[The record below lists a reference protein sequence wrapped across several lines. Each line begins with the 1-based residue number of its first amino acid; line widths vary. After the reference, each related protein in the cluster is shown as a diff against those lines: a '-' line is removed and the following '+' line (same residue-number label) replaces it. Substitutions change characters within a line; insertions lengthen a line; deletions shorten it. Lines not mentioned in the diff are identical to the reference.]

1 MTNSRQSSFRRI
13 LVTRILL
20 VFVPVLLVGEIV
32 ALNKARSS
40 ILVTARQNLTES
52 AISKG
57 ERIVDAIAILK
68 ANLLSVSK
76 TTVIPSGS
84 PIQEQEILT
93 QLKQQLPATIECIQ
107 LTNLLNQKIIASS
120 CGDQVIGELRLP
132 LPSDGIDVKTI
143 FPPKVGITGKRNTQ
157 NQLRLVL
164 SAPVSDS
171 QRKLVYSL
179 SIQSALS
186 QQTRNPPG
194 SLTGAMVVIAEDG
207 TILAHPFPD
216 WVGTNINQ
224 HPNASQLQSIIKNA
238 LGNPAAGI
246 AGQNDSINLSFTDG
260 KELVAGYTAIAN
272 PVSQQQ
278 QEKWIV
284 LAVTSVENALFG
296 LQEIKLILIVLTVG
310 LIGAS
315 LLASLYLAPYLARP
329 VEELRDYALNI
340 HSHHAAQPVPH
351 NFQIREFNQLAQALD
366 QMVERLKAGAEEL
379 EIAWKEA
386 KTANQIKS
394 QFLATTS
401 HELRNPL
408 NIIINCI
415 RLVEDGLCDDREE
428 EMEFLKR
435 ADETTIHLLGII
447 NDLLDISKI
456 EAGKLS
462 VVSTP
467 IDLRQILLEVI
478 NLQSVNVQQKG
489 LQLKCELDPQVI
501 PIKADAGK
509 LKQVLINVIGNATKF
524 TDTGTITISTELQ
537 YSNGKSQVVV
547 AVKDTGIGI
556 EPTQQHKLFR
566 PFVMVN
572 GTTTRQFEGTG
583 LGLAISR
590 NLIELMGGSI
600 TLESAGLHQG
610 TTLKITIPLIDISL
624 LPVPKKEENVG
635 DLGFSSENEA
645 AKASRYPSLQ
655 ESGGSSSLGINKSVK
670 AGIDNDKFPKSL
682 LVVGK
687 DTCEIRLSPLQT
699 ILVSLPK
706 GGVCA
711 NATLKR

>member
-20 VFVPVLLVGEIV
+20 LFVPVLLVGEIV
-32 ALNKARSS
+32 ALNKARTS
-40 ILVTARQNLTES
+40 ILRTARQNLTES

-57 ERIVDAIAILK
+57 ERIGDAIAILK
-68 ANLLSVSK
+68 ANLQSVSK
-76 TTVIPSGS
+76 TTVIPSDS

-93 QLKQQLPATIECIQ
+93 QLRQQLPASIECIQ
-107 LTNLLNQKIIASS
+107 LTNLLNHKIIASS
-120 CGDQVIGELRLP
+120 CGDREIGELRLP
-132 LPSDGIDVKTI
+132 LPSDGIDVKAI
-143 FPPKVGITGKRNTQ
+143 FPPKAGMTGKRNAQ
-157 NQLRLVL
+157 NQLQIVL

-171 QRKLVYSL
+171 RRNSVYSL
-179 SIQSALS
+179 SIQSALY

-207 TILAHPFPD
+207 TILAHPFTD

-224 HPNASQLQSIIKNA
+224 HPHASQIKSIIKNA
-238 LGNPAAGI
+238 ITGK
-246 AGQNDSINLSFTDG
+246 NDSISLSFRQG
-260 KELVAGYTAIAN
+260 EELVAGYTVIAN
-272 PVSQQQ
+272 PLTQQQ
-278 QEKWIV
+278 QQKWIV
-284 LAVTSVENALFG
+284 LAVSSVENALFG
-296 LQEIKLILIVLTVG
+296 LEEIKLILIVLTVG

-366 QMVERLKAGAEEL
+366 QMVERLKAGSEEL

-386 KTANQIKS
+386 KSANQIKS

-415 RLVEDGLCDDREE
+415 RLVEEGLCDDREE

-467 IDLRQILLEVI
+467 IDLRQLLLEVI

-489 LQLKCELDPQVI
+489 LQLKCELASKVI

-524 TDTGTITISTELQ
+524 TDTGSITIATEIQ
-537 YSNGKSQVVV
+537 SSNGTSQVVV

-556 EPTQQHKLFR
+556 DPTQQHKLFR

-610 TTLKITIPLIDISL
+610 TTLKITLPLIDISL
-624 LPVPKKEENVG
+624 LGVPNKEANVG
-635 DLGFSSENEA
+635 DLGFSSGNEPV
-645 AKASRYPSLQ
+645 KASRYPSLQ

-670 AGIDNDKFPKSL
+670 VEVDKEKFPKSQL
-682 LVVGK
+682 LFGNE
-687 DTCEIRLSPLQT
+687 TCEIRLSPLQT

-706 GGVCA
+706 AEVCA
-711 NATLKR
+711 NGTFKT

>member
-20 VFVPVLLVGEIV
+20 LFVPVLLVGEIV

-76 TTVIPSGS
+76 TMVIPSGS

-120 CGDQVIGELRLP
+120 CGDQAIGELGLP
-132 LPSDGIDVKTI
+132 LPSDGINVKAI
-143 FPPKVGITGKRNTQ
+143 FPPKAGITGKRNTE

-164 SAPVSDS
+164 SVPVSDS
-171 QRKLVYSL
+171 RRNLVYSL
-179 SIQSALS
+179 SIQSALY
-186 QQTRNPPG
+186 QPTRNPPG

-207 TILAHPFPD
+207 TILAHPFTD

-224 HPNASQLQSIIKNA
+224 HPNASQLQSLIKNA

-655 ESGGSSSLGINKSVK
+655 ESGV
-670 AGIDNDKFPKSL
+670 DNDKFPKSL

-687 DTCEIRLSPLQT
+687 ETCEIRLSPLQT

>member
-20 VFVPVLLVGEIV
+20 LFVPVLLTGEIV

-40 ILVTARQNLTES
+40 ILETARQNLAES

-57 ERIVDAIAILK
+57 EKIGDVIAILK

-93 QLKQQLPATIECIQ
+93 QLRQQLPANIECIQ

-120 CGDQVIGELRLP
+120 CGDQVIGELPLL
-132 LPSDGIDVKTI
+132 LPSDGIDVKAM
-143 FPPKVGITGKRNTQ
+143 FPSKAGITGKRNTQ

-164 SAPVSDS
+164 SVPVSDS
-171 QRKLVYSL
+171 RKNLVYSL
-179 SIQSALS
+179 SIQSALY
-186 QQTRNPPG
+186 QQTINRPG
-194 SLTGAMVVIAEDG
+194 SLTGAMVVIGEDG
-207 TILAHPFPD
+207 TILAHPLTD

-224 HPNASQLQSIIKNA
+224 HPNASQLRSIIKNA
-238 LGNPAAGI
+238 I
-246 AGQNDSINLSFTDG
+246 AGRNDSINLSFTEG
-260 KELVAGYTAIAN
+260 KELVGGYTAIAN
-272 PVSQQQ
+272 PLTQQQ
-278 QEKWIV
+278 QQKWIV
-284 LAVTSVENALFG
+284 LAVTSVDNALFG

-489 LQLKCELDPQVI
+489 LQLKCELDPQAI
-501 PIKADAGK
+501 PIKADAAK

-524 TDTGTITISTELQ
+524 TDTGSITISTELQ

-547 AVKDTGIGI
+547 AVQDTGIGI
-556 EPTQQHKLFR
+556 DPTQQHKLFR

-600 TLESAGLHQG
+600 SLESAGLHQG

-624 LPVPKKEENVG
+624 LAVPKKEENVS
-635 DLGFSSENEA
+635 DLGFSSENEG

-655 ESGGSSSLGINKSVK
+655 QSGGSSSLGSNESAK
-670 AGIDNDKFPKSL
+670 AGADNEKFPKSL
-682 LVVGK
+682 LVLGK
-687 DTCEIRLSPLQT
+687 ETCEIRLSPLQT

-711 NATLKR
+711 NGTFKR

>member
-20 VFVPVLLVGEIV
+20 LFVPVLLIGEIV

-40 ILVTARQNLTES
+40 ILRTARQNLTES

-57 ERIVDAIAILK
+57 ERIGDAIAILK
-68 ANLLSVSK
+68 AHLLSVSK
-76 TTVIPSGS
+76 TTVIPSDS
-84 PIQEQEILT
+84 PVQGQEILT
-93 QLKQQLPATIECIQ
+93 QLKQQLPASIECIQ
-107 LTNLLNQKIIASS
+107 LTNLLDQKIIASS
-120 CGDQVIGELRLP
+120 CGDQPIGELRSFLS
-132 LPSDGIDVKTI
+132 SDEIDIKAI
-143 FPPKVGITGKRNTQ
+143 FPPKVGITGKRNTL
-157 NQLRLVL
+157 NQLQVVL
-164 SAPVSDS
+164 SAPVFDS
-171 QRKLVYSL
+171 QKNSVYNL
-179 SIQSALS
+179 SIQSALY
-186 QQTRNPPG
+186 QKTRNPPG

-207 TILAHPFPD
+207 TILAHPITE

-224 HPNASQLQSIIKNA
+224 HPNASQLNSIIKNA
-238 LGNPAAGI
+238 I
-246 AGQNDSINLSFTDG
+246 AGRNDPINLSFTDG
-260 KELVAGYTAIAN
+260 KELVAGYTAITN
-272 PVSQQQ
+272 PLTQQPQ
-278 QEKWIV
+278 QKWIV
-284 LAVTSVENALFG
+284 LAVTSVDNALFG
-296 LQEIKLILIVLTVG
+296 LEEIKLILIVLTVG

-415 RLVEDGLCDDREE
+415 RLVEDGLCDNREE

-462 VVSTP
+462 VITTP
-467 IDLRQILLEVI
+467 VDLRQILLEVI

-489 LQLKCELDPQVI
+489 LQLKCELDPQQI
-501 PIKADAGK
+501 PIKADAAK

-524 TDTGTITISTELQ
+524 TDIGSITIATEIQ
-537 YSNGKSQVVV
+537 YSKSQVVI

-556 EPTQQHKLFR
+556 DPTQQHKLFR

-600 TLESAGLHQG
+600 GLESAGLYQG
-610 TTLKITIPLIDISL
+610 TTLKITLPLIDISL
-624 LPVPKKEENVG
+624 LPVPNKEGNVG
-635 DLGFSSENEA
+635 DLGFSSLNEA
-645 AKASRYPSLQ
+645 ATVSDYPTLQ
-655 ESGGSSSLGINKSVK
+655 QSGVSSSLGINKSVK
-670 AGIDNDKFPKSL
+670 ADVDKEMFPKSL
-682 LVVGK
+682 LLLGK
-687 DTCEIRLSPLQT
+687 ETCEIRLSPLQT
-699 ILVSLPK
+699 ILISLPK
-706 GGVCA
+706 GQVCA
-711 NATLKR
+711 NGTSQR

>member
-20 VFVPVLLVGEIV
+20 LFVPVLLIGEIV

-40 ILVTARQNLTES
+40 ILGTARQNLTES

-57 ERIVDAIAILK
+57 ERIGDAIAILK

-76 TTVIPSGS
+76 TTVIPSDS
-84 PIQEQEILT
+84 PIQEHEILT
-93 QLKQQLPATIECIQ
+93 QLRQQLPASIECIQ

-120 CGDQVIGELRLP
+120 CGDQAIGELILP
-132 LPSDGIDVKTI
+132 FPGDGIDVKAI
-143 FPPKVGITGKRNTQ
+143 FPPNAGMTGKRNTQ

-171 QRKLVYSL
+171 RRNLVYGL
-179 SIQSALS
+179 SIQSALY

-207 TILAHPFPD
+207 TILAHPFTD

-224 HPNASQLQSIIKNA
+224 HPNASQLKSIIKNA
-238 LGNPAAGI
+238 ITGR
-246 AGQNDSINLSFTDG
+246 NDSVNLFFTQG

-272 PVSQQQ
+272 PLSQQQ
-278 QEKWIV
+278 QQKWIV
-284 LAVTSVENALFG
+284 LAVTSVDNALFG
-296 LQEIKLILIVLTVG
+296 LEEIKLILIVLTVG

-408 NIIINCI
+408 HTIINCI
-415 RLVEDGLCDDREE
+415 RVVEDGLCDSREE
-428 EMEFLKR
+428 EMDFLKR
-435 ADETTIHLLGII
+435 ANETTIHLLNII

-462 VVSTP
+462 VVTTP
-467 IDLRQILLEVI
+467 LDLRQLLLEVI

-489 LQLKCELDPQVI
+489 LQLKCELAPQAI
-501 PIKADAGK
+501 PIKADAAK

-524 TDTGTITISTELQ
+524 TDTGSITIATEIQ
-537 YSNGKSQVVV
+537 HSNGTSQVVV

-556 EPTQQHKLFR
+556 DPTQQHKLFR

-600 TLESAGLHQG
+600 TLESTGLHQG
-610 TTLKITIPLIDISL
+610 TTLKITLPLIDISL
-624 LPVPKKEENVG
+624 LPVVKKEENVAN
-635 DLGFSSENEA
+635 LGFSSGNEG
-645 AKASRYPSLQ
+645 AKASHYPNLQ
-655 ESGGSSSLGINKSVK
+655 ESGGSTSLKINKSVK
-670 AGIDNDKFPKSL
+670 AGVDKEKSMKFQVL
-682 LVVGK
+682 LGNE
-687 DTCEIRLSPLQT
+687 TYEISLSPQQT

-706 GGVCA
+706 TEVYA
-711 NATLKR
+711 NGTSER

>member
-1 MTNSRQSSFRRI
+1 MTNFRQSSFRRI

-20 VFVPVLLVGEIV
+20 LFVPVLLVGEIV

-40 ILVTARQNLTES
+40 ILETARQNLTES

-57 ERIVDAIAILK
+57 ERIGDAIAILK

-93 QLKQQLPATIECIQ
+93 QLRQQLPASIECIQ
-107 LTNLLNQKIIASS
+107 LTNLRTQKIIASS
-120 CGDQVIGELRLP
+120 CGDQAIEELTLP
-132 LPSDGIDVKTI
+132 LPSDGIDVKAI
-143 FPPKVGITGKRNTQ
+143 FPPKAGITGKRNTQ
-157 NQLRLVL
+157 NQLRLML
-164 SAPVSDS
+164 STPVSDS
-171 QRKLVYSL
+171 RRNSVYSL
-179 SIQSALS
+179 SIQSALY
-186 QQTRNPPG
+186 QQTINRPG

-207 TILAHPFPD
+207 TILAHPLTD

-224 HPNASQLQSIIKNA
+224 HPNASQLRSMIKNA
-238 LGNPAAGI
+238 I
-246 AGQNDSINLSFTDG
+246 AGRNDSINLSFTEG
-260 KELVAGYTAIAN
+260 KELVGGYTAIAN
-272 PVSQQQ
+272 PLTQQQ
-278 QEKWIV
+278 QQKWIV
-284 LAVTSVENALFG
+284 LAVTTVDNALFG

-386 KTANQIKS
+386 KTANQIKT

-462 VVSTP
+462 VIMIP
-467 IDLRQILLEVI
+467 IDLREILLEVI

-489 LQLKCELDPQVI
+489 LQLKCELDAQAI

-524 TDTGTITISTELQ
+524 TDTGSITISTELQ

-556 EPTQQHKLFR
+556 DPTQQHKLFR

-610 TTLKITIPLIDISL
+610 TTLKITLPLIDISL
-624 LPVPKKEENVG
+624 LPVPKKEANVG
-635 DLGFSSENEA
+635 NLGFSSGNEG

-655 ESGGSSSLGINKSVK
+655 ESGGSSSLGINKSAK
-670 AGIDNDKFPKSL
+670 AEVDNQKLPKSL
-682 LVVGK
+682 LLLGK
-687 DTCEIRLSPLQT
+687 ETCEIRLSPLQT

-711 NATLKR
+711 NGTFKR

>member
-20 VFVPVLLVGEIV
+20 LFVPVLLVGEIV

-40 ILVTARQNLTES
+40 ILGIARQNLTES

-57 ERIVDAIAILK
+57 ERIGDAIAILK
-68 ANLLSVSK
+68 ANLQSVSK
-76 TTVIPSGS
+76 TTVIPSDS

-93 QLKQQLPATIECIQ
+93 QLRQQLPASIECIQ
-107 LTNLLNQKIIASS
+107 LTNLLSHKIVASS
-120 CGDQVIGELRLP
+120 CGDREIGELRLP
-132 LPSDGIDVKTI
+132 FPNEGIDVKAI
-143 FPPKVGITGKRNTQ
+143 FPQKAGMTGKRNTQ
-157 NQLRLVL
+157 NQQLQVVL
-164 SAPVSDS
+164 SAPVFDR
-171 QRKLVYSL
+171 RKNLVYSL

-186 QQTRNPPG
+186 QQTNNPPG
-194 SLTGAMVVIAEDG
+194 SLTGAMVVIAENG
-207 TILAHPFPD
+207 TILAHPFTD
-216 WVGTNINQ
+216 WVGTKITQ
-224 HPNASQLQSIIKNA
+224 HPNHSQIESIIKNA
-238 LGNPAAGI
+238 I
-246 AGQNDSINLSFTDG
+246 TGQNDSINFSFTEG
-260 KELVAGYTAIAN
+260 KELVAGYTAIPN
-272 PVSQQQ
+272 PLTQQQ
-278 QEKWIV
+278 QQKWIV
-284 LAVTSVENALFG
+284 LAVTSVDNALFG
-296 LQEIKLILIVLTVG
+296 LEEIKLILIVLTVG

-366 QMVERLKAGAEEL
+366 QMVERLKAGSEEL

-386 KTANQIKS
+386 KSANQIKS

-415 RLVEDGLCDDREE
+415 RLVEEGLCDDREE

-467 IDLRQILLEVI
+467 IDLRQLLLEVI

-489 LQLKCELDPQVI
+489 LQLKCELASKVI

-524 TDTGTITISTELQ
+524 TDTGSITIATEIQ
-537 YSNGKSQVVV
+537 SSSGKSQVVI

-556 EPTQQHKLFR
+556 DPTQQHKLFR

-610 TTLKITIPLIDISL
+610 TTLKITLPLIDISL
-624 LPVPKKEENVG
+624 LSVPNKEANVG
-635 DLGFSSENEA
+635 DLGFSSGNEA
-645 AKASRYPSLQ
+645 VKVSRYPSLQ
-655 ESGGSSSLGINKSVK
+655 ESVGSSSLGINKSVK
-670 AGIDNDKFPKSL
+670 IEVDKEKFPKSQL
-682 LVVGK
+682 LFGNE
-687 DTCEIRLSPLQT
+687 TCEIRLSPLQT

-711 NATLKR
+711 NETFKR

>member
-20 VFVPVLLVGEIV
+20 VFVPVLLIGEIV

-40 ILVTARQNLTES
+40 ILGTAQQNLTES
-52 AISKG
+52 AVSKG
-57 ERIVDAIAILK
+57 ERIGDAIAILK

-76 TTVIPSGS
+76 TTVIPSDS
-84 PIQEQEILT
+84 PRQEQEILT
-93 QLKQQLPATIECIQ
+93 QLKQQLPSNIECIQ
-107 LTNLLNQKIIASS
+107 LTNILNQKIIASS
-120 CGDQVIGELRLP
+120 CGDQAIGKLKLP
-132 LPSDGIDVKTI
+132 LPSDGIYVKAI
-143 FPPKVGITGKRNTQ
+143 LPPKAGMTGKRNTQ
-157 NQLRLVL
+157 NQLQLVL
-164 SAPVSDS
+164 STPIFDKQKNS
-171 QRKLVYSL
+171 VYSL
-179 SIQSALS
+179 SIQSAFS
-186 QQTRNPPG
+186 EQTRNPPG
-194 SLTGAMVVIAEDG
+194 SLKGAMVVIAEDG
-207 TILAHPFPD
+207 TILAHPFTD

-224 HPNASQLQSIIKNA
+224 HPNSSQLKSIIKNA
-238 LGNPAAGI
+238 LGQPNPGI
-246 AGQNDSINLSFTDG
+246 AGLNDSINLSFTDG
-260 KELVAGYTAIAN
+260 KELVAGYTAI
-272 PVSQQQ
+272 PSPLTQQQ

-296 LQEIKLILIVLTVG
+296 LEEIKLILIVLTVG

-366 QMVERLKAGAEEL
+366 QMVERLKAGSEEL

-415 RLVEDGLCDDREE
+415 RLVEEGLCDDREE

-489 LQLKCELDPQVI
+489 LQLKCELAPKQI
-501 PIKADAGK
+501 PIKADAAK

-524 TDTGTITISTELQ
+524 TDTGSITIATEIQ
-537 YSNGKSQVVV
+537 YSHGKPQVVV

-556 EPTQQHKLFR
+556 DPTQQHKLFR

-572 GTTTRQFEGTG
+572 GTSTRQFEGTG

-624 LPVPKKEENVG
+624 LTVANKEGNVG
-635 DLGFSSENEA
+635 DLELSSGNEV
-645 AKASRYPSLQ
+645 AKASRYPSRQ
-655 ESGGSSSLGINKSVK
+655 ESGESLSVEINKSVK
-670 AGIDNDKFPKSL
+670 AEVDKDKFPKSQL
-682 LVVGK
+682 LVGK
-687 DTCEIRLSPLQT
+687 DTCEIRLSSLQT

-706 GGVCA
+706 GGVYA
-711 NATLKR
+711 NWTFER

>member
-1 MTNSRQSSFRRI
+1 MTNHRQSSFRRI

-20 VFVPVLLVGEIV
+20 LFVPVLLIGEIV

-40 ILVTARQNLTES
+40 ILGTARQNLTES

-57 ERIVDAIAILK
+57 ERIGDAIALLK
-68 ANLLSVSK
+68 ATLLNVSK
-76 TTVIPSGS
+76 TMVIPSDS
-84 PIQEQEILT
+84 PIQEPEILT
-93 QLKQQLPATIECIQ
+93 QLKQQLPASIECIQ
-107 LTNLLNQKIIASS
+107 LTNLLSQKIVASS
-120 CGDQVIGELRLP
+120 CGDQAIGELTLP
-132 LPSDGIDVKTI
+132 LPSNGIDVKAI
-143 FPPKVGITGKRNTQ
+143 FPPKAGITGKRNAQ
-157 NQLRLVL
+157 NQLQVVL

-171 QRKLVYSL
+171 RKNLVYSL

-207 TILAHPFPD
+207 TILAHPFTD

-224 HPNASQLQSIIKNA
+224 HPNASQVKSIIKNA
-238 LGNPAAGI
+238 I
-246 AGQNDSINLSFTDG
+246 AGQNNSINLSFTEG
-260 KELVAGYTAIAN
+260 NELVAGYTAIAN
-272 PVSQQQ
+272 PLTQQQ
-278 QEKWIV
+278 QKWIV
-284 LAVTSVENALFG
+284 LAVTSVDNALFG
-296 LQEIKLILIVLTVG
+296 LEEIKLILIVLTVG

-386 KTANQIKS
+386 KSANQIKS

-408 NIIINCI
+408 HTIINCI
-415 RLVEDGLCDDREE
+415 RLVEEGLCDSREE

-435 ADETTIHLLGII
+435 ADETTIHLLNII

-462 VVSTP
+462 VVTTP
-467 IDLRQILLEVI
+467 LDLRQILLEVI

-489 LQLKCELDPQVI
+489 LQLKCELDPQAI
-501 PIKADAGK
+501 PIKADAAK

-524 TDTGTITISTELQ
+524 TDTGSITIATENQ
-537 YSNGKSQVVV
+537 YSNGKSQAVVI
-547 AVKDTGIGI
+547 VKDTGIGI
-556 EPTQQHKLFR
+556 DPTQQHKLFR

-572 GTTTRQFEGTG
+572 GTTSRQFEGTG

-610 TTLKITIPLIDISL
+610 TTLKITLPLIDISL
-624 LPVPKKEENVG
+624 LPVAKKEENVG
-635 DLGFSSENEA
+635 DLGFSSVNDA
-645 AKASRYPSLQ
+645 AKASHYPGLQ
-655 ESGGSSSLGINKSVK
+655 ESGRSPSLGINKSVK
-670 AGIDNDKFPKSL
+670 AVVDKEKPMKFQVLLGND
-682 LVVGK
+682 
-687 DTCEIRLSPLQT
+687 TYEISLSPQQT
-699 ILVSLPK
+699 IVVSLPK
-706 GGVCA
+706 GEVYA
-711 NATLKR
+711 NGAYER

>member
-20 VFVPVLLVGEIV
+20 LFVPVLLIGEIV

-40 ILVTARQNLTES
+40 ILGTARQNLTES

-57 ERIVDAIAILK
+57 ERIGDAIAILK

-93 QLKQQLPATIECIQ
+93 QLRQQLPANIECIQ

-120 CGDQVIGELRLP
+120 CGDQAIGELRLP
-132 LPSDGIDVKTI
+132 LPSDGIDVKAI
-143 FPPKVGITGKRNTQ
+143 FPPNTGITGKTNTQ

-171 QRKLVYSL
+171 RRNLVYSL
-179 SIQSALS
+179 SIQSALY

-207 TILAHPFPD
+207 TILAHPLTD

-224 HPNASQLQSIIKNA
+224 HPNASQLKSIIKNA
-238 LGNPAAGI
+238 IVGR
-246 AGQNDSINLSFTDG
+246 NDSINLSFTKG

-272 PVSQQQ
+272 PLTQQQ
-278 QEKWIV
+278 QKWIV
-284 LAVTSVENALFG
+284 LAVTSVDNALFG
-296 LQEIKLILIVLTVG
+296 LEEIKLIVIVLTVG

-415 RLVEDGLCDDREE
+415 RLVEDGLCDSREE
-428 EMEFLKR
+428 EMDFLKR

-489 LQLKCELDPQVI
+489 LQLKCELDPKPI
-501 PIKADAGK
+501 PIKADAAK

-524 TDTGTITISTELQ
+524 TDTGSITIATEIQ
-537 YSNGKSQVVV
+537 YSTGKSQVVV
-547 AVKDTGIGI
+547 IVKDTGIGI
-556 EPTQQHKLFR
+556 DPTQQHKLFR

-572 GTTTRQFEGTG
+572 GTTARQFEGTG

-600 TLESAGLHQG
+600 TLESVGLHQG
-610 TTLKITIPLIDISL
+610 TTLKITLPLIDISL

-635 DLGFSSENEA
+635 DLGFSSRNEE
-645 AKASRYPSLQ
+645 AKASHYPSLQ
-655 ESGGSSSLGINKSVK
+655 ESGGSPSLGINKSVK
-670 AGIDNDKFPKSL
+670 AEVDKEKSL
-682 LVVGK
+682 KFQVLLGNE
-687 DTCEIRLSPLQT
+687 TYEISLSPQQT

-706 GGVCA
+706 RGVCV
-711 NATLKR
+711 NGTLER

>member
-20 VFVPVLLVGEIV
+20 LFVPVLLTGEIV

-40 ILVTARQNLTES
+40 ILGIARQNLTES

-57 ERIVDAIAILK
+57 ERIEDAIAILR
-68 ANLLSVSK
+68 ATLLSVSK
-76 TTVIPSGS
+76 TTVIPSDS

-93 QLKQQLPATIECIQ
+93 QLRQQLPASIECIQ
-107 LTNLLNQKIIASS
+107 LTNLLSQKIIASS
-120 CGDQVIGELRLP
+120 CGDQAIGELTLS

-143 FPPKVGITGKRNTQ
+143 FPPKAGTTGKRNTQ
-157 NQLRLVL
+157 NQLQVVL

-171 QRKLVYSL
+171 QRNLVYSL
-179 SIQSALS
+179 SIQSALYR
-186 QQTRNPPG
+186 QTINPPG

-207 TILAHPFPD
+207 TILAHPFTD

-224 HPNASQLQSIIKNA
+224 HPNASQLKSIIKNA
-238 LGNPAAGI
+238 I
-246 AGQNDSINLSFTDG
+246 AGQNNSINLSFTQG
-260 KELVAGYTAIAN
+260 NELVAGYTAIAN
-272 PVSQQQ
+272 PLTQQQ
-278 QEKWIV
+278 QKWIV
-284 LAVTSVENALFG
+284 LAVTSVDNALFG
-296 LQEIKLILIVLTVG
+296 LEEIKLILIVLTVG

-351 NFQIREFNQLAQALD
+351 NFKIREFNQLAQALD
-366 QMVERLKAGAEEL
+366 QMVERLKAGSEEL
-379 EIAWKEA
+379 ERAWKEA
-386 KTANQIKS
+386 KSANQVKS

-408 NIIINCI
+408 HTIINCI
-415 RLVEDGLCDDREE
+415 RLVEEGLCDSREE

-435 ADETTIHLLGII
+435 ADETTIHLLNII

-462 VVSTP
+462 VVTTP
-467 IDLRQILLEVI
+467 LDLRQILLEVI

-489 LQLKCELDPQVI
+489 LQLKCELDSQAI
-501 PIKADAGK
+501 PIKADAAK

-524 TDTGTITISTELQ
+524 TDAGSITIATKIQ
-537 YSNGKSQVVV
+537 HSNGKSQVVV
-547 AVKDTGIGI
+547 IVKDTGIGI
-556 EPTQQHKLFR
+556 DPTQQHKLFR

-600 TLESAGLHQG
+600 TLESTGLHQG
-610 TTLKITIPLIDISL
+610 TTLKITLPLIDISL

-635 DLGFSSENEA
+635 DLGFSSVNDA
-645 AKASRYPSLQ
+645 AKASHYPSLQ
-655 ESGGSSSLGINKSVK
+655 ESMRSPSLSINKSVK
-670 AGIDNDKFPKSL
+670 TDVDKEKSSKFQVL
-682 LVVGK
+682 LGNE
-687 DTCEIRLSPLQT
+687 TYEISLSPQQT
-699 ILVSLPK
+699 LLVSLPK
-706 GGVCA
+706 GGVYA
-711 NATLKR
+711 NITLKR

>member
-20 VFVPVLLVGEIV
+20 LFVPVLLVGEIV

-40 ILVTARQNLTES
+40 ILGTARQNLTES

-57 ERIVDAIAILK
+57 ERIGDAIAILK
-68 ANLLSVSK
+68 ANLQSVSK
-76 TTVIPSGS
+76 TTVIPSDS

-93 QLKQQLPATIECIQ
+93 ELRQQLPASIECIQ
-107 LTNLLNQKIIASS
+107 LTNLLNHKLIASS
-120 CGDQVIGELRLP
+120 CGDREIGELRLP
-132 LPSDGIDVKTI
+132 LPPEGIDVKAI
-143 FPPKVGITGKRNTQ
+143 FLPKAGMTGKRNAQ
-157 NQLRLVL
+157 NQLQVVL
-164 SAPVSDS
+164 SAPVFDS
-171 QRKLVYSL
+171 QKKSVYSL
-179 SIQSALS
+179 SIQSALY
-186 QQTRNPPG
+186 QQTKNPPG

-207 TILAHPFPD
+207 TILAHPFTD

-224 HPNASQLQSIIKNA
+224 HPHASQIKSIIKNA
-238 LGNPAAGI
+238 ITGK
-246 AGQNDSINLSFTDG
+246 NDSINLSFTQD
-260 KELVAGYTAIAN
+260 KELVAGYTAIAS
-272 PVSQQQ
+272 PLTQQLQ
-278 QEKWIV
+278 QKWIV
-284 LAVTSVENALFG
+284 LAVTSVGNALFG
-296 LQEIKLILIVLTVG
+296 LEEIKLILIVLTVG

-366 QMVERLKAGAEEL
+366 QMVERLKAGSEEL

-386 KTANQIKS
+386 KSANQIKS

-415 RLVEDGLCDDREE
+415 RLVEEGLCDDREE

-462 VVSTP
+462 VISTP
-467 IDLRQILLEVI
+467 IDLRQLLLEVI

-489 LQLKCELDPQVI
+489 LQLKCELASKVI

-524 TDTGTITISTELQ
+524 TDTGSITITTEIQ
-537 YSNGKSQVVV
+537 SSNGKSQVVV

-556 EPTQQHKLFR
+556 DPTQQHKLFR

-600 TLESAGLHQG
+600 TLESAGLYQG
-610 TTLKITIPLIDISL
+610 TTLKITLPLIDISL
-624 LPVPKKEENVG
+624 LDVQNKEANVG
-635 DLGFSSENEA
+635 DLGFSSGNEPV
-645 AKASRYPSLQ
+645 KASRYPSLQ
-655 ESGGSSSLGINKSVK
+655 ESVGSSSLGINKSVK
-670 AGIDNDKFPKSL
+670 IEVGKEKFPKSQL
-682 LVVGK
+682 LFGNE
-687 DTCEIRLSPLQT
+687 TCEIRLSPLQT

-711 NATLKR
+711 NGTFKR

>member
-1 MTNSRQSSFRRI
+1 MTNHRQSSFRRI

-20 VFVPVLLVGEIV
+20 LFVPVLLIGEIV

-40 ILVTARQNLTES
+40 ILGTARQNLTES

-57 ERIVDAIAILK
+57 ERIGDAIAILK
-68 ANLLSVSK
+68 ATLLSVSK
-76 TTVIPSGS
+76 TTVIPSDS
-84 PIQEQEILT
+84 PIQKQEILT
-93 QLKQQLPATIECIQ
+93 QLKQQLPASIECIQ
-107 LTNLLNQKIIASS
+107 LTNLLSQKIVAST
-120 CGDQVIGELRLP
+120 CGDQAIGELTLP
-132 LPSDGIDVKTI
+132 LPSDEIDVKAI
-143 FPPKVGITGKRNTQ
+143 FPLKAGITGKRNTQ
-157 NQLRLVL
+157 NQLQVVL

-171 QRKLVYSL
+171 RKNLVYSL
-179 SIQSALS
+179 SIQSALY

-207 TILAHPFPD
+207 TILAHPFTD

-224 HPNASQLQSIIKNA
+224 HSSASQLKSIIKNA
-238 LGNPAAGI
+238 L
-246 AGQNDSINLSFTDG
+246 AGQNNSINLSFTQG
-260 KELVAGYTAIAN
+260 NELVAGYTAITN
-272 PVSQQQ
+272 PLTQQQ
-278 QEKWIV
+278 QQKWIV
-284 LAVTSVENALFG
+284 LAVTSVDNALFG
-296 LQEIKLILIVLTVG
+296 LEEIKLILIVLTVG

-366 QMVERLKAGAEEL
+366 QMVERLKAGSEEL

-386 KTANQIKS
+386 KSANQIKS

-408 NIIINCI
+408 HTIINCI
-415 RLVEDGLCDDREE
+415 RLVEEGLCDSREE

-435 ADETTIHLLGII
+435 ADETTIHLLNII

-462 VVSTP
+462 VVTTP
-467 IDLRQILLEVI
+467 LDLRQILLEVI

-489 LQLKCELDPQVI
+489 LQLKCELDPQAI
-501 PIKADAGK
+501 PIKADAAK

-524 TDTGTITISTELQ
+524 TDAGSITIATEMQ
-537 YSNGKSQVVV
+537 SSNGKSQVVV

-556 EPTQQHKLFR
+556 DPTQQHKLFR

-572 GTTTRQFEGTG
+572 GTTSRQFEGTG

-600 TLESAGLHQG
+600 TLESTGLHQG
-610 TTLKITIPLIDISL
+610 TTLKITLPLIDISL
-624 LPVPKKEENVG
+624 LSVAQKEENVG
-635 DLGFSSENEA
+635 DLGFSSGNEG
-645 AKASRYPSLQ
+645 AKASHYPSLQ
-655 ESGGSSSLGINKSVK
+655 ESGRSPSLGINKSVK
-670 AGIDNDKFPKSL
+670 AGEDKEKSSKFQVL
-682 LVVGK
+682 LGNE
-687 DTCEIRLSPLQT
+687 TYEISLSPQQT
-699 ILVSLPK
+699 LLVSLPK

-711 NATLKR
+711 DILLKR

>member
-1 MTNSRQSSFRRI
+1 MTNHRQSSFRRI

-20 VFVPVLLVGEIV
+20 LFVPVLLIGEIV

-40 ILVTARQNLTES
+40 ILGTARQILTES

-57 ERIVDAIAILK
+57 ERIGDAIAILR
-68 ANLLSVSK
+68 ATLLSVSK
-76 TTVIPSGS
+76 TTVIPSDS

-93 QLKQQLPATIECIQ
+93 QLKQQLPASIECIQ
-107 LTNLLNQKIIASS
+107 LTNLLSQKIVASS
-120 CGDQVIGELRLP
+120 CGDQAIGELTLP
-132 LPSDGIDVKTI
+132 LPSDGIDVKAI
-143 FPPKVGITGKRNTQ
+143 FPPKAGITGKRNTQ
-157 NQLRLVL
+157 NQLQVVL

-171 QRKLVYSL
+171 RKNLVYSL

-207 TILAHPFPD
+207 TILAHPFTD

-224 HPNASQLQSIIKNA
+224 HPNAPQLKSIIKHA
-238 LGNPAAGI
+238 I
-246 AGQNDSINLSFTDG
+246 AGQNNSINLSFTQG
-260 KELVAGYTAIAN
+260 NELVAGYTAITN
-272 PVSQQQ
+272 PLTQQQ
-278 QEKWIV
+278 QKWII
-284 LAVTSVENALFG
+284 LAVTSVDNALFG
-296 LQEIKLILIVLTVG
+296 LEEIKLILIVLTVG

-366 QMVERLKAGAEEL
+366 QMVERLKAGSEEL

-386 KTANQIKS
+386 KSANQIKS

-408 NIIINCI
+408 HTIINCI
-415 RLVEDGLCDDREE
+415 RLVEDGLCDSREE

-435 ADETTIHLLGII
+435 ADETTIHLLNII

-462 VVSTP
+462 VVTTP
-467 IDLRQILLEVI
+467 LDLRQILLEVI

-489 LQLKCELDPQVI
+489 LQLKCELDPQAI
-501 PIKADAGK
+501 PIKADAAK

-524 TDTGTITISTELQ
+524 TDTGSITITTEIRH
-537 YSNGKSQVVV
+537 SNGKSQVAVI
-547 AVKDTGIGI
+547 VKDTGIGI
-556 EPTQQHKLFR
+556 DPTQQHKLFR

-572 GTTTRQFEGTG
+572 GTTSRQFEGTG

-600 TLESAGLHQG
+600 TLESTGLHQG
-610 TTLKITIPLIDISL
+610 TTLKITLPLIDISL
-624 LPVPKKEENVG
+624 LGTSKKEENVG
-635 DLGFSSENEA
+635 DLEFSSVNDA
-645 AKASRYPSLQ
+645 AKASHYSSLQ
-655 ESGGSSSLGINKSVK
+655 ESERSPSLSINKSVK
-670 AGIDNDKFPKSL
+670 ADVDKEKSSKFQVL
-682 LVVGK
+682 LGNE
-687 DTCEIRLSPLQT
+687 TYEISLSPQQT
-699 ILVSLPK
+699 LLVSLPK

-711 NATLKR
+711 DILLKR

>member
-20 VFVPVLLVGEIV
+20 LFVPVLLVGEIV

-40 ILVTARQNLTES
+40 ILGTARQNLTES

-57 ERIVDAIAILK
+57 ERIGDAIAILK
-68 ANLLSVSK
+68 ANLQNVSK
-76 TTVIPSGS
+76 TTVIPSDS

-93 QLKQQLPATIECIQ
+93 QLRQQLPASIECIQ
-107 LTNLLNQKIIASS
+107 LTNLQSHKIITSS
-120 CGDQVIGELRLP
+120 CGDQEIGELRLP
-132 LPSDGIDVKTI
+132 FPSEGIDVKAI
-143 FPPKVGITGKRNTQ
+143 FPPKAGMTGKRNIQ

-164 SAPVSDS
+164 SAPVFDS
-171 QRKLVYSL
+171 RRNSVYSL

-186 QQTRNPPG
+186 QQTKNPPG

-207 TILAHPFPD
+207 TILAHPFTD

-224 HPNASQLQSIIKNA
+224 HPHSSQIKSIIKNA
-238 LGNPAAGI
+238 I
-246 AGQNDSINLSFTDG
+246 TGQNDSINFSFTEG
-260 KELVAGYTAIAN
+260 KELVAGYTAIPN
-272 PVSQQQ
+272 PLTQQQ
-278 QEKWIV
+278 QQKWIV
-284 LAVTSVENALFG
+284 LAVTSVDNALFG
-296 LQEIKLILIVLTVG
+296 LEEIKLILIVLTVG

-366 QMVERLKAGAEEL
+366 QMVERLKAGSEEL

-386 KTANQIKS
+386 KSANQVKS

-415 RLVEDGLCDDREE
+415 RLVEEGLCDDREE

-435 ADETTIHLLGII
+435 ADETTIHLLNII

-467 IDLRQILLEVI
+467 IDLRQLLLEVI

-489 LQLKCELDPQVI
+489 LQLKCELASKVI

-524 TDTGTITISTELQ
+524 TDTGSITIATEIQ
-537 YSNGKSQVVV
+537 SSNGKSQVVV

-556 EPTQQHKLFR
+556 DPTQQHKLFR

-610 TTLKITIPLIDISL
+610 TTLKITLPLIDISL
-624 LPVPKKEENVG
+624 LAVPNKEANVG
-635 DLGFSSENEA
+635 DLGFSSGDEGV
-645 AKASRYPSLQ
+645 KANRYPSLQ
-655 ESGGSSSLGINKSVK
+655 ESGGSSSLGINKSVIK
-670 AGIDNDKFPKSL
+670 VDKEKFPKSQL
-682 LVVGK
+682 LFGNE
-687 DTCEIRLSPLQT
+687 TCEIRLSPLQT

-706 GGVCA
+706 GGVYA
-711 NATLKR
+711 NGTFKR